1 MTSKEGVQASALAVV
16 KAQALLPK
24 QDFATTVLFGE
35 RFRSKALVGK
45 VFFQSV
51 LGGSLLIVPL
61 VDCQQL

>member
-1 MTSKEGVQASALAVV
+1 MTIKIRSSSQRSSSRQSTSPAT
-16 KAQALLPK
+16 KAGLL
-24 QDFATTVLFGE
+24 TTVLLGE
-35 RFRSKALVGK
+35 RKRSKALVGK

>member
-1 MTSKEGVQASALAVV
+1 MTIKIRSSSQRSSSRQSTSPATG
-16 KAQALLPK
+16 LL
-24 QDFATTVLFGE
+24 TTVLLGE
-35 RFRSKALVGK
+35 RKRSKALVGK